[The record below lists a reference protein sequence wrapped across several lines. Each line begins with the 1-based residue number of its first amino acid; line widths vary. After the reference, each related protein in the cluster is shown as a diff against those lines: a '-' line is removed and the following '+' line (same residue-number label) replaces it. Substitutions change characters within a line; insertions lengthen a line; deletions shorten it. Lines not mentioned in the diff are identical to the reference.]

1 MTDRPPFPNGYYGA
15 KEAYGENDWRL
26 GSILDNLSTA
36 PITFWRHK
44 IQYNQLDVHEMSCTI
59 CASAGAISDLT
70 GYRFTNAELSAL
82 VAEAKNDDFSDSQ
95 GWFIHKAIDL
105 VRKWWKVNNPDS
117 DLSSYQIDLTKSK
130 FMEALEK
137 GYSVVTGYSGNAQY
151 DTDVQADGILDIPEI
166 GNTSYGHAIRL
177 VKDQE
182 KPDYVKLVVDNYYG
196 HQTFN
201 TYRIRKTDFPKL
213 VESRVFFHYGY
224 IYVSEMQRM
233 FKDVVKNKETD
244 WYYQSLEWAVKE
256 GLINGYEDGNF
267 KPEAPV
273 SRAEIV
279 VLMKRLYDKMN
290 PPQP

>member
-1 MTDRPPFPNGYYGA
+1 MTDRPPLPHGYYGA

-26 GSILDNLSTA
+26 GSILDNLSPA

-70 GYRFTNAELSAL
+70 GYRFTNDQLSGL
-82 VAEAKNDDFSDSQ
+82 VEEAKQDDFSDSQ
-95 GWFIHKAIDL
+95 GWYINKAIDL
-105 VRKWWKVNNPDS
+105 VRKWWKANNPDS
-117 DLSSYQIDLTKSK
+117 DLSSYQIDLKKDK

-137 GYSVVTGYSGNAQY
+137 GYSVVTGYSGNSQY
-151 DTDVQADGILDIPEI
+151 DQDVQADGILDMPEI
-166 GNTSYGHAIRL
+166 GNPNYGHAIRL
-177 VKDQE
+177 VRDPE

-196 HQTFN
+196 YQKFN
-201 TYRIRKTDFPKL
+201 TYRIKKADFPKL
-213 VESRVFFHYGY
+213 VESQVFFHYGY
-224 IYVSEMQRM
+224 IYVSDMQRM
-233 FKDVVKNKETD
+233 FKDVVRNNETD

-267 KPEAPV
+267 KPDEPI
-273 SRAEIV
+273 SRAQMV

>member
-1 MTDRPPFPNGYYGA
+1 MTDRPPLPHGYYGA

-26 GSILDNLSTA
+26 GSILDNLSPA

-70 GYRFTNAELSAL
+70 GYRFTNDQLSGL
-82 VAEAKNDDFSDSQ
+82 VEEAKQDDFSDSQ
-95 GWFIHKAIDL
+95 GWYINKAIDL
-105 VRKWWKVNNPDS
+105 VRKWWKANNPDS
-117 DLSSYQIDLTKSK
+117 DLSSYQIDLKKDK

-137 GYSVVTGYSGNAQY
+137 GYSVVTGYSGNSQY
-151 DTDVQADGILDIPEI
+151 DQDVQADGILDMPEI
-166 GNTSYGHAIRL
+166 GNPNYGHAIRL
-177 VKDQE
+177 VRDPE

-196 HQTFN
+196 YQKFN
-201 TYRIRKTDFPKL
+201 TYRIKKADFPKL
-213 VESRVFFHYGY
+213 VESQVFFHYGY
-224 IYVSEMQRM
+224 IYVSDMQRM
-233 FKDVVKNKETD
+233 FKDVVRNNETD

-267 KPEAPV
+267 KPDEPI

>member
-1 MTDRPPFPNGYYGA
+1 MTDRPPLPHGYYGA
-15 KEAYGENDWRL
+15 KEAYGANDWRL
-26 GSILDNLSTA
+26 GSILDNLSPA

-70 GYRFTNAELSAL
+70 GYRFTNDQLSGL
-82 VAEAKNDDFSDSQ
+82 VEEAKQDDFSDSQ
-95 GWFIHKAIDL
+95 GWYINKAIDL
-105 VRKWWKVNNPDS
+105 VRKWWKANNPDS
-117 DLSSYQIDLTKSK
+117 DLSSYQIDLKKDK

-137 GYSVVTGYSGNAQY
+137 GYSVVTGYSGNSQY
-151 DTDVQADGILDIPEI
+151 DQDVQADGILDMPEI
-166 GNTSYGHAIRL
+166 GNPNYGHAIRL
-177 VKDQE
+177 VRDPE

-196 HQTFN
+196 YQKFN
-201 TYRIRKTDFPKL
+201 TYRIKKADFPKL
-213 VESRVFFHYGY
+213 VESQVFFHYGY
-224 IYVSEMQRM
+224 IYVSDMQRM
-233 FKDVVKNKETD
+233 FKDVVRNNETD

-267 KPEAPV
+267 KPDEPI
-273 SRAEIV
+273 SRAQMV